1 MALGSNGLIKLRERV
16 DGADTELSTAL
27 LLDDFVKLVDAMGP
41 QKTPRITKSE
51 AAFLRQLVK
60 KDVAP

>member
-27 LLDDFVKLVDAMGP
+27 LLDDFVQLVDAMGP

-51 AAFLRQLVK
+51 AAFLRQLIK
-60 KDVAP
+60 KVVE